1 MTEGIIHMTLFA
13 NPLRKSFSAAPAPAR
28 ASAAPPGLTTSP
40 AVQRLQDTSRA
51 LNARPEVVAQ
61 RALSERLSAA
71 PAAMHARP
79 FVTASA
85 PAQLGKKKKKQ
96 KSYAADEKEARALML
111 AYAEKVDVEVGE
123 KDLLAAIA
131 VAVNRDYGIDEG
143 EKIILQS
150 KVDANEAEARDG
162 RKARFTDD
170 YDEFESTVTLDRLC
184 AAALAAAFQR
194 YVANPPQPNL
204 TLGGTYSQDDI
215 DEALIE
221 WKGFNGVVTNVR
233 FWGFSGED
241 KAALGK
247 GNVGPTLETR
257 DVQANLLSS
266 WGGTEINVHINV
278 AQ

>member
-1 MTEGIIHMTLFA
+1 
-13 NPLRKSFSAAPAPAR
+13 
-28 ASAAPPGLTTSP
+28 
-40 AVQRLQDTSRA
+40 
-51 LNARPEVVAQ
+51 
-61 RALSERLSAA
+61 
-71 PAAMHARP
+71 
-79 FVTASA
+79 
-85 PAQLGKKKKKQ
+85 
-96 KSYAADEKEARALML
+96 ML

-194 YVANPPQPNL
+194 YVANPTQPNL